1 MSGVYIHIPFC
12 RSRCIYCGFY
22 STTHAELRRA
32 YVDALCCEM
41 DLRRNYLQDNVRT
54 VYLGGG
60 TPSVLDGEELSRLF
74 HYINKVYDVD
84 PQAEVTIE
92 CNPDDVTPDFAALLS
107 RLPVNRV
114 SMGAQTFSD
123 KRLKFLNRRHDAAEV
138 GRAVALLRA
147 ASIGNIS
154 LDLMF
159 GFPGETLAEWE
170 SDIEKALLLDV
181 EHISAYSLMYEEGTA
196 LYRMLEQ
203 NRVEEVDEEQSLAMY
218 ETLVNHLASA
228 GYEHYEISN
237 FARRGFR
244 SRHNSSYW
252 QRVPYIGLG
261 ASAHSFDLRS
271 RQWNVADVKTYIS
284 EIGKGN
290 VPMERE
296 ELDKTTMFNDIVTT
310 VMRTCEG
317 IDLDMIS
324 SDFGAAFHRQ
334 LLDNAQP
341 HITSGL
347 AEVKD
352 GHLRLTR
359 KGIFVSDMVMSDL
372 VMV

>member
-32 YVDALCCEM
+32 YVDALCREM

-147 ASIGNIS
+147 AGIGNIS

-218 ETLVNHLASA
+218 ETLVNHLVSA

-310 VMRTCEG
+310 AMRTCEG

-334 LLDNAQP
+334 LTDNAQP

>member
-32 YVDALCCEM
+32 YVDALCREM

-74 HYINKVYDVD
+74 HYINKVYDVV

-147 ASIGNIS
+147 AGIGNIS

-218 ETLVNHLASA
+218 ETLVNHLVSA

-310 VMRTCEG
+310 AMRTCEG

-334 LLDNAQP
+334 LTDNAQP

>member
-32 YVDALCCEM
+32 YVDALCREM

-147 ASIGNIS
+147 AGIGNIS

-310 VMRTCEG
+310 AMRTCEG

>member
-310 VMRTCEG
+310 AMRTCEG
-317 IDLDMIS
+317 IDLDMIF
-324 SDFGAAFHRQ
+324 SDFGDVFHRQ

>member
-32 YVDALCCEM
+32 YVDALCREM

-147 ASIGNIS
+147 AGIGNIS

-310 VMRTCEG
+310 AMRTCEG

-334 LLDNAQP
+334 LTDNAQP

>member
-147 ASIGNIS
+147 AGIGNIS

-218 ETLVNHLASA
+218 ETLVNHLVSA

-310 VMRTCEG
+310 AMRTCEG

-334 LLDNAQP
+334 LTDNAQP

>member
-147 ASIGNIS
+147 AGIGNIS

-310 VMRTCEG
+310 AMRTCEG

>member
-32 YVDALCCEM
+32 YVDALCREM

-147 ASIGNIS
+147 AGIGNIS

-310 VMRTCEG
+310 AMRTCEG
-317 IDLDMIS
+317 IDLDMIF
-324 SDFGAAFHRQ
+324 SDFGDVFHRQ
-334 LLDNAQP
+334 LLDNAKP

>member
-147 ASIGNIS
+147 AGIGNIS

-310 VMRTCEG
+310 AMRTCEG
-317 IDLDMIS
+317 IDLDMIF
-324 SDFGAAFHRQ
+324 SDFGDVFHRQ
-334 LLDNAQP
+334 LLDNAKP

>member
-32 YVDALCCEM
+32 YVDALCREM

-147 ASIGNIS
+147 AGIGNIS

-310 VMRTCEG
+310 AMRTCDG

>member
-32 YVDALCCEM
+32 YVDALCREM